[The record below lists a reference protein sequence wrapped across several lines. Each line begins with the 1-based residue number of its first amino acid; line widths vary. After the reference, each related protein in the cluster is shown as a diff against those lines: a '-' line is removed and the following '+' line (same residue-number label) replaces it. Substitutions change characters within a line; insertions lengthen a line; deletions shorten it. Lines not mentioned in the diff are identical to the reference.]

1 MEDMRSLQERT
12 LAVAIQQ
19 PRWSPDGRTIV
30 GQTTGAVAGMIV
42 ADQGANRPV
51 VAVCPADGG
60 ACRLLGLGRVPVWSP
75 DGSRIFFQ
83 RDTANPAVK
92 TLWSVT
98 ADGRD
103 ERKVFDRM
111 GPYRMIDVMFDVSR
125 NGEIVWSAFLE
136 GRHELWQASVRP

>member
-1 MEDMRSLQERT
+1 
-12 LAVAIQQ
+12 
-19 PRWSPDGRTIV
+19 
-30 GQTTGAVAGMIV
+30 MIV

-60 ACRLLGLGRVPVWSP
+60 ACRALGLGRVPVWSP
-75 DGSRIFFQ
+75 DGSRIFPA
-83 RDTANPAVK
+83 RHGKSAVK
-92 TLWSVT
+92 TLWSIAT

-103 ERKVFDRM
+103 ERQVFDRM